1 MRKPEIETVGLI
13 AQALKETMATLLTH
27 LRSTLAHRSGKIHN
41 QPVNNG
47 HFY

>member
-1 MRKPEIETVGLI
+1 MRKPEIEIVELI
-13 AQALKETMATLLTH
+13 AQALKENMATLTH

-41 QPVNNG
+41 QPVNSG